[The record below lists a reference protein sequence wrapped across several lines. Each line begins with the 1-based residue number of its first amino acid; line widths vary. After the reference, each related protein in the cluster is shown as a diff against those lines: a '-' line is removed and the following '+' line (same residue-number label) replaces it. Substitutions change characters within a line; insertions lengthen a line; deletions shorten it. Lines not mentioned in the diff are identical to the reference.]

1 MNGFQIAL
9 PISRRS
15 TRSVAALLLFALCGC
30 QRAPTVNI
38 AGSFFPVWIMCV
50 VIGIAFDAITGVLLK
65 RLDLDKE
72 IRPSILI
79 YPCIAASFALT
90 LWLIFFR

>member
-1 MNGFQIAL
+1 MNSLQIIL
-9 PISRRS
+9 PVSRRNTQS
-15 TRSVAALLLFALCGC
+15 FASLLLFVLCGC
-30 QRAPTVNI
+30 QHAPTVNI
-38 AGSFFPVWIMCV
+38 AGSFFPVWIMCMV
-50 VIGIAFDAITGVLLK
+50 VGFAFAAIARVLFI
-65 RLDLDKE
+65 RLELDKE

>member
-1 MNGFQIAL
+1 MNSFQVT
-9 PISRRS
+9 PPFSRRS
-15 TRSVAALLLFALCGC
+15 TQCFASLLLFPLCGC

-50 VIGIAFDAITGVLLK
+50 VVAIAFAAIARVLFI

>member
-1 MNGFQIAL
+1 MNSLQIIL
-9 PISRRS
+9 PVSRRNTQS
-15 TRSVAALLLFALCGC
+15 FASLLLFVLCGC

-50 VIGIAFDAITGVLLK
+50 VVGIAFAAIARVLFI
-65 RLDLDKE
+65 RLELDKE

-79 YPCIAASFALT
+79 YPCIVASFALT